1 MENHDTPTTTAFE
14 QEQVEY
20 QPTEIERIQN
30 RVQDFKVGLKPNT
43 AQAALSSIQILLSK
57 GLVKVE
63 ELDAIISIR
72 EEINKGLIDYETT
85 VKSAQMDMERAQQN
99 LLIEQQAE
107 RQRVLDEKDTQ
118 IEDER
123 LLRKSTQDQLEKSHN
138 RLSQMEAVLKS
149 HGINMDLDGDGVIGL
164 KDGQVADTLSASEQ
178 AEVDSIVEGFDANGS
193 PTTEVPQTQPDPNH
207 KTSGAFKLAR
217 MMNPVDEMDESSNGI
232 KGSDLTDDEE
242 LAQKIDDTKQAFD
255 EYEESQEDIPPQVA
269 GGLISGEDTQSF
281 LDEVDRVAEVEEIDN
296 MTEEEE
302 QEKFESD
309 WEDPT
314 LDIGYEDEDTAEEEG
329 KNIFAGNNEPFADV
343 PQSETTNTIDASI
356 PKPQQV
362 NAPII
367 SGGNAPNI
375 TREELA
381 DGVFIERENIKSFS
395 SEEEL
400 LEGGEEEFEEVVIPN
415 RTDLEG
421 MTKKEI
427 MKSASNL
434 SFELDS
440 KLTKPLMID
449 SFESQANALIEELT
463 AGESFESITEENV
476 DGDDDRRDGGYF

>member
-1 MENHDTPTTTAFE
+1 MENHDIPSAFE
-14 QEQVEY
+14 QEQVEH

-57 GLVKVE
+57 GLIKVE

-72 EEINKGLIDYETT
+72 EEISTGLIEYETT

-123 LLRKSTQDQLEKSHN
+123 LLRKSTQDKLEGSMN
-138 RLSQMEAVLKS
+138 RLAQMEAVLKS

-178 AEVDSIVEGFDANGS
+178 AEVDSIVEGYDANCS

-217 MMNPVDEMDESSNGI
+217 MMNPIEEGANGTTAE
-232 KGSDLTDDEE
+232 DLDNIPPPVTNDPTLQEKIEE
-242 LAQKIDDTKQAFD
+242 TSEAFRK
-255 EYEESQEDIPPQVA
+255 YEESQEDMPPQVA
-269 GGLISGEDTQSF
+269 GGLIAGEDTESF
-281 LDEVDRVAEVEEIDN
+281 LDEVDRVQEVADIDA
-296 MTEEEE
+296 MTDAEEEE
-302 QEKFESD
+302 SFESE
-309 WEDPT
+309 WEEPT
-314 LDIGYEDEDTAEEEG
+314 LDIGY
-329 KNIFAGNNEPFADV
+329 DV
-343 PQSETTNTIDASI
+343 PQSETTNTINAEI
-356 PKPQQV
+356 PKPQNV
-362 NAPII
+362 SAPVIT
-367 SGGNAPNI
+367 GGNAPSI
-375 TREELA
+375 TKEHLA
-381 DGVFIERENIKSFS
+381 DGVYVEKEEIGENDVVVSADNIKTI
-395 SEEEL
+395 ENYED
-400 LEGGEEEFEEVVIPN
+400 LEAEEEFEEVVIPN

-421 MTKKEI
+421 MTKKDI
-427 MKSASNL
+427 LASAGNL
-434 SFELDS
+434 SFDVDS

-463 AGESFESITEENV
+463 AGESFESITEETV

>member
-123 LLRKSTQDQLEKSHN
+123 LLRKSTQDRLEGSMN
-138 RLSQMEAVLKS
+138 RLAQMEAVLKS

-255 EYEESQEDIPPQVA
+255 EYEESKYIPQSETTYTMPPQVE
-269 GGLISGEDTQSF
+269 GGLIKGEDTQSF
-281 LDEVDRVAEVEEIDN
+281 LDEVDRVAEVEEADN

-302 QEKFESD
+302 WERFE
-309 WEDPT
+309 EELEEPT
-314 LDIGYEDEDTAEEEG
+314 LDIGYDKPAYDDPDPQEKVNEINAE
-329 KNIFAGNNEPFADV
+329 
-343 PQSETTNTIDASI
+343 I
-356 PKPQQV
+356 PKPQNV
-362 NAPII
+362 SAPVITA
-367 SGGNAPNI
+367 GNAPNVV
-375 TREELA
+375 REELA
-381 DGVFIERENIKSFS
+381 DGVFIERENIKSFA
-395 SEEEL
+395 EQED
-400 LEGGEEEFEEVVIPN
+400 LEGEEEFEEVVIPN
-415 RTDLEG
+415 RSDLEG
-421 MTKKEI
+421 MTKKDI
-427 MKSASNL
+427 LNSASNL
-434 SFELDS
+434 NFEVDS

-463 AGESFESITEENV
+463 AGEDFESINEENV